1 MTTTPTTRL
10 DECKLLLG
18 VTSKDDLLNLLIAQ
32 TEDFI
37 SDYTHQEI
45 ENISP
50 NIIDEIVV
58 YRFNLLGSEGLNSE
72 SYSGM
77 SFNYIQDLPTHI
89 YKQLNKLRKVI
100 FR

>member
-10 DECKLLLG
+10 EECKLLLG

-77 SFNYIQDLPTHI
+77 SFNYNQDLPTHI